1 MSVTVIVLIVFLA
14 IIVVGLIVVLLA
26 SGGGDYQAVNRNTA
40 VSQNLRTLVAAQRAR
55 NASHGEDV
63 DDSDAANLA
72 MAAAA
77 ETHMSKKKNS
87 SSSKMTLEKKLR
99 YAKLPITAVQVRII
113 QIFVTI
119 SFFIPAYQF
128 LTIYLQAITLILV
141 PQLVVAVVD
150 YFKNLRFKAFDDDY
164 PVLLMSYVSLLKTGM
179 NAIGGLEAAAKG
191 LDDGSLV
198 RSEVEL
204 LIERLR
210 LGLTE
215 EQAIGAFGED
225 IAHPELELFVQ
236 GLILSRRVGGQLS
249 QTLERLAKQVRKRQQ
264 FRKQAVAA
272 VGMEISSIYVIA
284 LIMTLLLFYLGFS
297 SPELIMGAF
306 EHETGR
312 QIFQAGVAIILFGF
326 WWSKQVTKIKI

>member
-1 MSVTVIVLIVFLA
+1 MSATVLILVIVLA
-14 IIVVGLIVVLLA
+14 IIVLGLIIVLLA
-26 SGGGDYQAVNRNTA
+26 SGGGDYKTVNRNTA
-40 VSQNLRTLVAAQRAR
+40 VSQNLRALVAAQRER
-55 NASHGEDV
+55 NANLGEEADN
-63 DDSDAANLA
+63 SDAAKLA

-77 ETHMSKKKNS
+77 ETHLSKKKTS
-87 SSSKMTLEKKLR
+87 TGSKMTLEKKLK

-113 QIFVTI
+113 QVIITMAV
-119 SFFIPAYQF
+119 FIPAYKF
-128 LTIYLQAITLILV
+128 LTIYLQALILILV
-141 PQLVVAVVD
+141 PPLVISVVD
-150 YFKNLRFKAFDDDY
+150 FFKNRRFAAFDADY

-191 LDDGSLV
+191 LDEGSLV

-284 LIMTLLLFYLGFS
+284 VIMTLLLCYLAYS

-312 QIFQAGVAIILFGF
+312 KIFQAGVAIILGGF